1 MSNEYGAA
9 VERFR
14 QALDRREDERV
25 QLRDRIARSGSA
37 REYIDLSRA
46 HAPDDP
52 QITANLGYSSLKRR
66 R

>member
-1 MSNEYGAA
+1 MSNESSASI
-9 VERFR
+9 ERFR

-37 REYIDLSRA
+37 REYIDITRANASDGMQTLSN
-46 HAPDDP
+46 
-52 QITANLGYSSLKRR
+52 IGYSSLKRR